1 MTAPAPVVPPLPD
14 PPAPLAIRRARLML
28 GLTQAQAGALIYRT
42 ARSWITWE
50 SGRAPMDPLMWEI
63 WQDKAARVAKGQYP
77 KRG

>member
-1 MTAPAPVVPPLPD
+1 
-14 PPAPLAIRRARLML
+14 ML

-63 WQDKAARVAKGQYP
+63 WLTKSARVGKGLHP
-77 KRG
+77 RKG